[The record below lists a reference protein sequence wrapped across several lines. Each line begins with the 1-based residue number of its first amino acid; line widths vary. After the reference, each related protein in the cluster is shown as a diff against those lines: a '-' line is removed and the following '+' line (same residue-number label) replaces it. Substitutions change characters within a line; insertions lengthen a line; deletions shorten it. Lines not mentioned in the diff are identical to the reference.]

1 MSITIQL
8 TEIPANE
15 SVPNR
20 IVTLS
25 ETGGNFG
32 SAFDCDIQLPDRSG
46 QVAAKHGC
54 FVAYKDKMMIHAFAG
69 LSITIQGAP
78 LAPGKRAE
86 IEDGTIIGIGDYI
99 MLVSVVTNVDSEK
112 DDNANYNDIA
122 MNPDKN
128 YQAYFSHSSLDEDD
142 LEDTIVMID
151 DNDGRVKGQTM
162 TQDKTPHFAA
172 SGVFSDDPFEDDPF
186 KDEEI
191 SLNINEQTSS
201 QEQRFATEAE
211 TMETFVA
218 QESDDD
224 DSDVILMK
232 KNLIKSVDQGANH
245 ANNNSQEI
253 KQLVSLLEN
262 QIVNNNDQ
270 QSKIFQAIDKT
281 LTTFI
286 NEFSPEH
293 LEDVFDDFGT
303 PFFVQKEKQ
312 YWRSYR
318 KSFNRRQDKGEYH
331 RMFKALLL
339 ENMQG
344 NSTMNKDNKGEND

>member
-8 TEIPANE
+8 TEIPINE

-20 IVTLS
+20 IVTLAK
-25 ETGGNFG
+25 TGGNFG

-54 FVAYKDKMMIHAFAG
+54 FVANKDKMMIHAYSG
-69 LSITIQGAP
+69 LSITIQGTP
-78 LAPGKRAE
+78 LAPGKSAT
-86 IEDGTIIGIGDYI
+86 IEDGTIIGIADYI
-99 MLVSVVTNVDSEK
+99 MLVSVVANIDSEQE
-112 DDNANYNDIA
+112 DNDLAIK
-122 MNPDKN
+122 PDQN
-128 YQAYFSHSSLDEDD
+128 YQAYFSHSSLDDDD
-142 LEDTIVMID
+142 LEDTIAMID
-151 DNDGRVKGQTM
+151 DNDSMIKGQTM

-186 KDEEI
+186 KDEDI
-191 SLNINEQTSS
+191 SFNVNGQTSL
-201 QEQRFATEAE
+201 EENIFAEEAE
-211 TMETFVA
+211 SIEMFIA

-224 DSDVILMK
+224 DAEVILMN
-232 KNLIKSVDQGANH
+232 KNLIKTADQGINH
-245 ANNNSQEI
+245 ANEDKSQEI

-286 NEFSPEH
+286 NEFSPAH

-318 KSFNRRQDKGEYH
+318 KSFSRRLDKGEYH

-344 NSTMNKDNKGEND
+344 NSTMNKDNKDGND

>member
-1 MSITIQL
+1 MPITIQL

-20 IVTLS
+20 IITLS
-25 ETGGNFG
+25 ETGGDFG
-32 SAFDCDIQLPDRSG
+32 SAFDCEIQLPDRSG

-69 LSITIQGAP
+69 LSISIQGVP
-78 LAPGKRAE
+78 LAPGKRVE
-86 IEDGTIIGIGDYI
+86 IEDGSIIGIADYI
-99 MLVSVVTNVDSEK
+99 MLVSVVPNIDSEQV
-112 DDNANYNDIA
+112 DNDILIK
-122 MNPDKN
+122 PDEKF
-128 YQAYFSHSSLDEDD
+128 QAYFSHKSLDDDD

-151 DNDGRVKGQTM
+151 DNDGIMKGQTM

-186 KDEEI
+186 KDEDI
-191 SLNINEQTSS
+191 SFNINEQPSS
-201 QEQRFATEAE
+201 EENRFAKETESI
-211 TMETFVA
+211 ETFIA

-224 DSDVILMK
+224 DTDVILMN
-232 KNLIKSVDQGANH
+232 KNLIKTADKGINH
-245 ANNNSQEI
+245 SNDNKSQEI
-253 KQLVSLLEN
+253 NQLVSLLES

-318 KSFNRRQDKGEYH
+318 KSFSRRLDKGEYH

-344 NSTMNKDNKGEND
+344 NSTMNKDNKGDNG

>member
-25 ETGGNFG
+25 PTGGNFG

-54 FVAYKDKMMIHAFAG
+54 FIANKDKMMIHTYSG
-69 LSITIQGAP
+69 LSITIQGTP
-78 LAPGKRAE
+78 LAPGKSAM
-86 IEDGTIIGIGDYI
+86 IEDGTIIGIADYI
-99 MLVSVVTNVDSEK
+99 MLVSIVANMDSEPS
-112 DDNANYNDIA
+112 DNDIVIK
-122 MNPDKN
+122 PDQN
-128 YQAYFSHSSLDEDD
+128 YQAYFSDNSLDEDD
-142 LEDTIVMID
+142 FEDTIVMKD
-151 DNDGRVKGQTM
+151 DNDGMIKGQTM

-186 KDEEI
+186 KDEDI
-191 SLNINEQTSS
+191 SFNVNERASS
-201 QEQRFATEAE
+201 EEKRFAQPAE
-211 TMETFVA
+211 SIETFIA
-218 QESDDD
+218 QESDNDD
-224 DSDVILMK
+224 TEVIFMNN
-232 KNLIKSVDQGANH
+232 NLIKTAERESNQSNDDKNQG
-245 ANNNSQEI
+245 I
-253 KQLVSLLEN
+253 TQLVSLLEN
-262 QIVNNNDQ
+262 QIVSNNDQ

-293 LEDVFDDFGT
+293 LEEVFDDFGT

-318 KSFNRRQDKGEYH
+318 KSFSRRLDKGEYH

-344 NSTMNKDNKGEND
+344 NTAINKGNKGEND

>member
-25 ETGGNFG
+25 EAGGNFG

-54 FVAYKDKMMIHAFAG
+54 FVAYKDKMMIHAYSG
-69 LSITIQGAP
+69 LSITIQGVP

-86 IEDGTIIGIGDYI
+86 IEDGSIIGIADYI
-99 MLVSVVTNVDSEK
+99 MLVSVVANMDSEQ
-112 DDNANYNDIA
+112 DDNDIA
-122 MNPDKN
+122 IQPEKN
-128 YQAYFSHSSLDEDD
+128 YQAYFSSSSLDEDD
-142 LEDTIVMID
+142 LEDTIVMVD
-151 DNDGRVKGQTM
+151 DNDSMIKGQTM
-162 TQDKTPHFAA
+162 TKDKTPHFAA

-191 SLNINEQTSS
+191 SFNINEQACS
-201 QEQRFATEAE
+201 QEQRFSEETESI
-211 TMETFVA
+211 ETFIA

-224 DSDVILMK
+224 DTDVILMNK
-232 KNLIKSVDQGANH
+232 KLIKTAEKGVNH
-245 ANNNSQEI
+245 TSDDKKHDI
-253 KQLVSLLEN
+253 KQLVTLLEN
-262 QIVNNNDQ
+262 QIVNNNYQ

-281 LTTFI
+281 LSTFI

-318 KSFNRRQDKGEYH
+318 KSFSRRLDKGEYH

-344 NSTMNKDNKGEND
+344 SSAMNKDNKGENE

>member
-20 IVTLS
+20 IVTLPKA
-25 ETGGNFG
+25 GGDFG

-54 FVAYKDKMMIHAFAG
+54 FVANKDKMMVHTFAG

-78 LAPGKRAE
+78 LAPGKSAVL
-86 IEDGTIIGIGDYI
+86 EDGTIIGVAEYI
-99 MLVSVVTNVDSEK
+99 MLVSIVASMDSEH
-112 DDNANYNDIA
+112 DDNDLAIK
-122 MNPDKN
+122 PDQN
-128 YQAYFSHSSLDEDD
+128 YQAYFSHNSLDEDD
-142 LEDTIVMID
+142 LEDTIVMIG
-151 DNDGRVKGQTM
+151 DNDGIKGQTM
-162 TQDKTPHFAA
+162 TQDKAPHFAA

-186 KDEEI
+186 KDEDI
-191 SLNINEQTSS
+191 SFNVNEQVSS
-201 QEQRFATEAE
+201 QEKRFAQETESI
-211 TMETFVA
+211 ETFIA
-218 QESDDD
+218 EDSDDD
-224 DSDVILMK
+224 DSDVILMN
-232 KNLIKSVDQGANH
+232 KNLIKAANREANH
-245 ANNNSQEI
+245 SNDEKNQGI
-253 KQLVSLLEN
+253 TQLVNLLEN

-318 KSFNRRQDKGEYH
+318 KSFSRRLNKGEYH

-344 NSTMNKDNKGEND
+344 SSPINKDNKGEND

>member
-25 ETGGNFG
+25 ENGGNFG
-32 SAFDCDIQLPDRSG
+32 SAFDCDIQLPDRTA

-54 FVAYKDKMMIHAFAG
+54 FVAYKDKMMIHTYSG
-69 LSITIQGAP
+69 SNITIQGAP
-78 LAPGKRAE
+78 LAPGKRVE
-86 IEDGTIIGIGDYI
+86 IEDGTIIGVADYI
-99 MLVSVVTNVDSEK
+99 MLVSVVANMDSEK
-112 DDNANYNDIA
+112 EDHDKAIA
-122 MNPDKN
+122 PEQN

-142 LEDTIVMID
+142 LEDNIVMV
-151 DNDGRVKGQTM
+151 DGNESMTKGQTM

-191 SLNINEQTSS
+191 SFTLNEQTSS
-201 QEQRFATEAE
+201 EEKKIAKELE
-211 TMETFVA
+211 SIETFIT
-218 QESDDD
+218 EDSDDND
-224 DSDVILMK
+224 ADIILMNK
-232 KNLIKSVDQGANH
+232 KLIQTTDNEVSHSNSER
-245 ANNNSQEI
+245 SQEI
-253 KQLVSLLEN
+253 KQLVGLLEH

-281 LTTFI
+281 LTTFM

-318 KSFNRRQDKGEYH
+318 KSFNRRLDKGEYH

-344 NSTMNKDNKGEND
+344 NGTMNKDDKGEND

>member
-25 ETGGNFG
+25 ETGGSFG

-46 QVAAKHGC
+46 QVAARHGC
-54 FVAYKDKMMIHAFAG
+54 FVAYKDKMMIHTYSG
-69 LSITIQGAP
+69 LSITIQGVP

-86 IEDGTIIGIGDYI
+86 IEDGSIIGIADYI
-99 MLVSVVTNVDSEK
+99 MLVSVVSNMDSEQ
-112 DDNANYNDIA
+112 DYNDVVIKQ
-122 MNPDKN
+122 DQD
-128 YQAYFSHSSLDEDD
+128 YQGYFSHNSLDEDD
-142 LEDTIVMID
+142 LEDTIVMKD
-151 DNDGRVKGQTM
+151 DNDGRIKGQTM

-191 SLNINEQTSS
+191 SFNTNEQASS
-201 QEQRFATEAE
+201 EEKRFVKETESI
-211 TMETFVA
+211 ETFIA

-224 DSDVILMK
+224 DNDVILMK
-232 KNLIKSVDQGANH
+232 KNLIKNVDQGINH
-245 ANNNSQEI
+245 ANNEKSQEI

-318 KSFNRRQDKGEYH
+318 KSFNRRLDKGEYH

>member
-25 ETGGNFG
+25 ETGGTFG

-69 LSITIQGAP
+69 LSISIQGVP

-86 IEDGTIIGIGDYI
+86 IEDGSVIGIADYI
-99 MLVSVVTNVDSEK
+99 LLVSVVTNLDSEQ
-112 DDNANYNDIA
+112 DNNDIEIE
-122 MNPDKN
+122 PDKD
-128 YQAYFSHSSLDEDD
+128 YQAYFTHSSLDEDD
-142 LEDTIVMID
+142 LEDTIVMLD
-151 DNDGRVKGQTM
+151 DNDGRIKGQTM

-191 SLNINEQTSS
+191 SFNVNEQTSS
-201 QEQRFATEAE
+201 EEELFVKETESF
-211 TMETFVA
+211 ETFIA

-224 DSDVILMK
+224 DTDVILMN
-232 KNLIKSVDQGANH
+232 KNLIKTSGQGINH
-245 ANNNSQEI
+245 SNDDKSQEI
-253 KQLVSLLEN
+253 KQLVTLLEK

-303 PFFVQKEKQ
+303 PFFIQKEKQ

-318 KSFNRRQDKGEYH
+318 KSFTRRLDKGEYH

-344 NSTMNKDNKGEND
+344 NSTLNKDNKGEND